1 MLNNY
6 TKTYINQ
13 MARRTKTDI
22 TEIHLRVLEFAFNY
36 YEKNKVGPLYKNI
49 ERYTGVTKQ
58 DINDLFPHGL
68 SSVYTWIGIPIHSVS
83 DTCKPV
89 ADIDVDKYREV
100 YFDHNGTTYL
110 RNEIKQYLKKYIK
123 GDYGHGNPSS
133 STFLGKSAFE
143 KITMARSEIASSLSV
158 KLNEITFTASG
169 SEANNLGVKG
179 VAFKFHETKGHII
192 TTNIE
197 HSSIL
202 ESVQFLGMLGYEV
215 TFLDVDKN
223 GLITVEAVRKALRSN
238 TILVAIMAVN
248 NEIGIINPIKEI
260 GELCKLAEV
269 PLMVDATQAYGK
281 IDLKPKKMG
290 ISLMSFTG
298 HKIYAPKGIG
308 ALYIDEMYSVI
319 PLIHGGGQEFNRR
332 SGTENVGHIIA
343 FGKAAVLAHKEMKSE
358 YQRITKLRNY
368 FSEQLKEKV
377 PGHIING
384 SINNRVPHNL
394 SVGFPGI
401 DSGTLLISLNKI
413 GIYVSSGSSCSA
425 GSKEA
430 SPIIKAL
437 GVDTDY
443 YGTIRFSFGL
453 KTTKKD
459 INYLFKYLPEI
470 IEQITDE
477 PQNLSKEK

>member
-13 MARRTKTDI
+13 MARRTRTDI
-22 TEIHLRVLEFAFNY
+22 TEMHLRVLEFAFAY
-36 YEKNKVGPLYKNI
+36 YEKNKVGPLYTNI
-49 ERYTGVTKQ
+49 ERHTGATKQ
-58 DINDLFPHGL
+58 DIHRLFPHGL
-68 SSVYTWIGIPIHSVS
+68 KSVYTWIGIPIHSVD

-89 ADIDVDKYREV
+89 ADIDVDEYREV

-110 RNEIKQYLKKYIK
+110 RDEVKPFMEKYTR

-133 STFLGKSAFE
+133 STFLGKNAFE
-143 KITMARSEIASSLSV
+143 KISTARSEIAASLSV
-158 KLNEITFTASG
+158 NPHEIIFTASG

-179 VAFKFHETKGHII
+179 IAFKYHQTKGHII
-192 TTNIE
+192 TTSIE

-202 ESVQFLGMLGYEV
+202 ESVHFLGMLGYEV
-215 TFLDVDKN
+215 SFLDVDEN
-223 GLITVEAVRKALRSN
+223 GLITEDAVRSALKSN

-269 PLMVDATQAYGK
+269 PFMVDATQAYGK
-281 IDLKPKKMG
+281 IDLKPKEMG
-290 ISLMSFTG
+290 ISLMSVSG

-308 ALYIDEMYSVI
+308 ALYIDDMYSVV

-343 FGKAAVLAHKEMKSE
+343 FGKAATLARKEIQSE
-358 YQRITKLRNY
+358 YKRITELRDY
-368 FSEQLKEKV
+368 FIRQLKEKV

-384 SINNRVPHNL
+384 SIHNRVPHNL
-394 SVGFPGI
+394 NVGFPGI

-413 GIYVSSGSSCSA
+413 GVYVASGSSCSA
-425 GSKEA
+425 GSKE
-430 SPIIKAL
+430 SSRIIKAL

-453 KTTKKD
+453 NNSKED
-459 INYLFKYLPEI
+459 VDYLFKYLPEI
-470 IEQITDE
+470 IEQIKD
-477 PQNLSKEK
+477 N